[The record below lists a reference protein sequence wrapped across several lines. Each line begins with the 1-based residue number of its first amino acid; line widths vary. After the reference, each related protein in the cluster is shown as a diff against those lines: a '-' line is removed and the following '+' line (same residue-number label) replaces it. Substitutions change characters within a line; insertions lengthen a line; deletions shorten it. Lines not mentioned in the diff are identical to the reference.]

1 MGTVLFIVGA
11 ILLFYFSW
19 HLNRKSSEKTTM
31 SAQEIEKE
39 EERILMNTK
48 KKVVRALRNLECR
61 PKENS
66 EGSMDFSYQ
75 GENFHLDFSG
85 YGVRIWDLCWAG
97 MNTSDV
103 NFPKLQQAVNLTN
116 FDLGPTLLLTMP
128 NKDGDVA
135 LHTRYDLMISSDFDD
150 TENYLTISLAR
161 CFQIKEQ
168 LRQKF
173 NELLTTQRDAS
184 KKRNSI
190 GFNTNCDAEN
200 QKESGE
206 EKKSENN

>member
-1 MGTVLFIVGA
+1 MEAVLFIVGA
-11 ILLFYFSW
+11 VLLFYIFW
-19 HLNRKSSEKTTM
+19 RLNNKGSEKNLM
-31 SAQEIEKE
+31 STQEIEKE

-48 KKVVRALRNLECR
+48 KKVVKALRNLECR
-61 PKENS
+61 PKEDS

-135 LHTRYDLMISSDFDD
+135 LHTRYDLMIPSNFND
-150 TENYLTISLAR
+150 TENYLQVSLGR
-161 CFQIKEQ
+161 CFQIKEE
-168 LRQKF
+168 LRRNF
-173 NELLTTQRDAS
+173 NELLINQGDTAQ
-184 KKRNSI
+184 KRNPI
-190 GFNTNCDAEN
+190 GFNANCDTEK